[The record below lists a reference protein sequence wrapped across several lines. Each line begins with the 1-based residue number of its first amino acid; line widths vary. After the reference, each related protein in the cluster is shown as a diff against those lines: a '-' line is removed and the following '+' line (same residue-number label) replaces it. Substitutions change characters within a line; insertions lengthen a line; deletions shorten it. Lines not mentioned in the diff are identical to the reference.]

1 MASCKTEKTWSD
13 LQESLNRVRQQLG
26 LVPRT
31 GWNDLVPS
39 DAYLRAHL
47 TSQHNRRKVHSPSY
61 LPRLLIT
68 SDGVHNGPSAD
79 LRRGLRVVV
88 PPLLNE
94 KANGREEGP
103 RNAVNSGFQQPGNRL
118 KRTDSP
124 DYAMIR
130 PADLP
135 LQNVLSMSPYG
146 GDKESSRTLSQS
158 PGRER
163 QFAACSFFR
172 ENKSFAW
179 NFVDSFISEVLRD
192 ELVPDALMEVLS
204 GVYTKCPPVY
214 SLTKKNS
221 YIQSK
226 LQQITELDV
235 LKQRPAVSVLDT
247 LLKEI
252 VGELTVRVIRSA
264 VKELVSDHL
273 TTAAITESLTE
284 LMAEA
289 IEPVVPHLVKEAVS
303 EMILEG
309 ILQDEILPSVL
320 DEETRN
326 VAVLLLSEY
335 HTEISE
341 QQQEEVR
348 TYASRRLIDML
359 LLENL
364 MKIIGS
370 EGRAFSE
377 KVELDR
383 LLDSWMLDVFFGQY
397 FNISRHNHVTVE
409 NVALRDYHQKAF
421 TDVVLDVILTEM
433 SEHVDQDLADLSQYE
448 QEMEEADFTVD

>member
-264 VKELVSDHL
+264 VKELV
-273 TTAAITESLTE
+273 
-284 LMAEA
+284 
-289 IEPVVPHLVKEAVS
+289 KEAVS